1 MDPSASLLHLP
12 LLQHPFLASLS
23 QAFAGNVYIS
33 GLVMILL
40 NVGTSFLMQDMM
52 PLAQRVFA
60 NVWVRRLVF
69 FAIFFTATRDLVAS
83 VLLTVAFTLIV
94 DVFLN
99 EQSAYYLLPDEY
111 RTPAREVNNA
121 AAAPSAKAD
130 AGASTID
137 AATHQDETRATA
149 RETFVNPGGTA
160 THVRVE
166 QRGGR
171 FAAFQQR
178 AAQWDRLRRYT
189 V

>member
-1 MDPSASLLHLP
+1 MDPTASLLHLP

-69 FAIFFTATRDLVAS
+69 FAIFFTATRDLIAS
-83 VLLTVAFTLIV
+83 VLLTVAFTLLV

-111 RTPAREVNNA
+111 RTPAVSNVVGGGGGV
-121 AAAPSAKAD
+121 
-130 AGASTID
+130 GATVD
-137 AATHQDETRATA
+137 ATA
-149 RETFVNPGGTA
+149 QQDDARSTTRETFANPVGPA
-160 THVRVE
+160 VQVQQ
-166 QRGGR
+166 QRGGG

-178 AAQWDRLRRYT
+178 AAQWDRLRRYGT
-189 V
+189 

>member
-1 MDPSASLLHLP
+1 MDPTASLLHLP

-83 VLLTVAFTLIV
+83 VLMTVAFTLLV

-111 RTPAREVNNA
+111 RTPAASGAVGG
-121 AAAPSAKAD
+121 SGTVG
-130 AGASTID
+130 AGASTVD
-137 AATHQDETRATA
+137 AAAQQDEARATA
-149 RETFVNPGGTA
+149 HETFANPGGPA
-160 THVRVE
+160 ARVQQQQ
-166 QRGGR
+166 QRGGG

-178 AAQWDRLRRYT
+178 AAQWDRLRRYGA
-189 V
+189 

>member
-1 MDPSASLLHLP
+1 MDPTASLLHLP

-83 VLLTVAFTLIV
+83 VLLTVAFTLLV

-99 EQSAYYLLPDEY
+99 ERSAYYLLPDEY
-111 RTPAREVNNA
+111 RTPEASGAVGGGGA
-121 AAAPSAKAD
+121 VG
-130 AGASTID
+130 AGESTVD
-137 AATHQDETRATA
+137 AATQQDEARATV
-149 RETFVNPGGTA
+149 RETFANPGGPA
-160 THVRVE
+160 AHVQMQ
-166 QRGGR
+166 QRGGG

-178 AAQWDRLRRYT
+178 AAQWDRLRRYGA
-189 V
+189 

>member
-1 MDPSASLLHLP
+1 MDPTASLLHLP

-83 VLLTVAFTLIV
+83 VLLTVAFTLLV
-94 DVFLN
+94 DMFLN
-99 EQSAYYLLPDEY
+99 ERSAYYLLPDEY
-111 RTPAREVNNA
+111 RTPAASGAVGGSGAVGAGESTTVDA
-121 AAAPSAKAD
+121 AAQ
-130 AGASTID
+130 
-137 AATHQDETRATA
+137 QDEARATA
-149 RETFVNPGGTA
+149 RETFANPGGPA
-160 THVRVE
+160 AHV
-166 QRGGR
+166 QQQQQHGGG

-178 AAQWDRLRRYT
+178 AAQWDRLRRYGA
-189 V
+189 

>member
-1 MDPSASLLHLP
+1 
-12 LLQHPFLASLS
+12 
-23 QAFAGNVYIS
+23 
-33 GLVMILL
+33 MILL

-83 VLLTVAFTLIV
+83 VLLTVAFTLLV

-111 RTPAREVNNA
+111 RTPAVSNVVGGG
-121 AAAPSAKAD
+121 SAV
-130 AGASTID
+130 GEGESTVD
-137 AATHQDETRATA
+137 VTAQQDEARSTT
-149 RETFVNPGGTA
+149 RETFTNPGGPPVQV
-160 THVRVE
+160 HQQQ
-166 QRGGR
+166 QRGGG

-178 AAQWDRLRRYT
+178 AAQWDRLRRYG

>member
-1 MDPSASLLHLP
+1 MDPTASLLHLP

-83 VLLTVAFTLIV
+83 VLLTVAFTLLV

-111 RTPAREVNNA
+111 RTPAASGTVGGGAVGAGESTVDA
-121 AAAPSAKAD
+121 AAQ
-130 AGASTID
+130 
-137 AATHQDETRATA
+137 QDEARATA
-149 RETFVNPGGTA
+149 RETFANPGGPA
-160 THVRVE
+160 ARVQQQ
-166 QRGGR
+166 QRGGG

-178 AAQWDRLRRYT
+178 AAQWDRLRRYGA
-189 V
+189 

>member
-1 MDPSASLLHLP
+1 MAPAIASP
-12 LLQHPFLASLS
+12 RSNSLS
-23 QAFAGNVYIS
+23 VLTSFETPTGNVYIS

-83 VLLTVAFTLIV
+83 VLLTVAFTLLV

-111 RTPAREVNNA
+111 RTPAASGAVEA
-121 AAAPSAKAD
+121 AA
-130 AGASTID
+130 STVD
-137 AATHQDETRATA
+137 AAAQQDEARATA
-149 RETFVNPGGTA
+149 RETFANPGSPTA
-160 THVRVE
+160 HVQVQ
-166 QRGGR
+166 QRGGG

-178 AAQWDRLRRYT
+178 AAQWDRLRRYGA
-189 V
+189 

>member
-1 MDPSASLLHLP
+1 MDPTTSLLHLP

-83 VLLTVAFTLIV
+83 VLLTVAFTLLV

-99 EQSAYYLLPDEY
+99 ERSAYYLLPDEY
-111 RTPAREVNNA
+111 RTTGGGDSGGDRD
-121 AAAPSAKAD
+121 APTVEASAHT
-130 AGASTID
+130 GAT
-137 AATHQDETRATA
+137 TTTP
-149 RETFVNPGGTA
+149 ETFANPGGRPGA
-160 THVRVE
+160 TGSVHARP
-166 QRGGR
+166 GGG

-178 AAQWDRLRRYT
+178 AAQWERLRRYSE
-189 V
+189 

>member
-1 MDPSASLLHLP
+1 MDPTASLLNLP

-83 VLLTVAFTLIV
+83 VLLTVAFTLLV

-111 RTPAREVNNA
+111 RTPAASGAVGGGDAVGA
-121 AAAPSAKAD
+121 AASTVD
-130 AGASTID
+130 A
-137 AATHQDETRATA
+137 RATA
-149 RETFVNPGGTA
+149 RETFANPGGPA
-160 THVRVE
+160 AHVQMQ
-166 QRGGR
+166 QRGGG

-178 AAQWDRLRRYT
+178 AAQWDRLRRYGA
-189 V
+189 

>member
-1 MDPSASLLHLP
+1 MDPTTSLLHFP
-12 LLQHPFLASLS
+12 LFQHPFLASLS

-83 VLLTVAFTLIV
+83 VLLTVAFTLLV

-99 EQSAYYLLPDEY
+99 ERSAYYLLPDKY
-111 RTPAREVNNA
+111 RTMGSGE
-121 AAAPSAKAD
+121 
-130 AGASTID
+130 TE
-137 AATHQDETRATA
+137 AATNGAAGSVGGAASVEAVVAESDARATA
-149 RETFVNPGGTA
+149 RETFVNPEGPTQ
-160 THVRVE
+160 VRV
-166 QRGGR
+166 GNG

-178 AAQWDRLRRYT
+178 AAQWERLRRYNT
-189 V
+189 

>member
-1 MDPSASLLHLP
+1 MDPTTSLLHLP

-83 VLLTVAFTLIV
+83 ILLTVAFTLLV

-111 RTPAREVNNA
+111 RTPAASGAVEA
-121 AAAPSAKAD
+121 AA
-130 AGASTID
+130 STVD
-137 AATHQDETRATA
+137 AAAQQDEARATA
-149 RETFVNPGGTA
+149 RETFANPGGPA
-160 THVRVE
+160 ARVQQQQ
-166 QRGGR
+166 QRGGG

-178 AAQWDRLRRYT
+178 AAQWDRLRRYGE
-189 V
+189 

>member
-1 MDPSASLLHLP
+1 MDPTASLLHLP

-83 VLLTVAFTLIV
+83 VLLTLAFTLLV

-111 RTPAREVNNA
+111 RTPAASGAVGT
-121 AAAPSAKAD
+121 
-130 AGASTID
+130 GASTVD
-137 AATHQDETRATA
+137 AAAQQDEARATA
-149 RETFVNPGGTA
+149 RETFANPGGPA
-160 THVRVE
+160 AHVQQQ
-166 QRGGR
+166 QRGGG

-178 AAQWDRLRRYT
+178 AAQWDRLRRYGA
-189 V
+189 

>member
-1 MDPSASLLHLP
+1 MDPTTSLLHLP

-83 VLLTVAFTLIV
+83 VLLTVAFTLLV

-99 EQSAYYLLPDEY
+99 ERSAYYLLPDEY
-111 RTPAREVNNA
+111 RTPAASGAV
-121 AAAPSAKAD
+121 
-130 AGASTID
+130 GASTVD
-137 AATHQDETRATA
+137 AAAQQDEARATA
-149 RETFVNPGGTA
+149 RETFANPGGPA
-160 THVRVE
+160 VHVQMQ
-166 QRGGR
+166 QRGGG

-178 AAQWDRLRRYT
+178 AAQGDRLRRYN